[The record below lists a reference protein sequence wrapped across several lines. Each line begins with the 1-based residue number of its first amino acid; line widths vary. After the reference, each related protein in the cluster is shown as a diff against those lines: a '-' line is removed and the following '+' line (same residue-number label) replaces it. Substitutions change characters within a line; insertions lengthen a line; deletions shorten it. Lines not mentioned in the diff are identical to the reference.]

1 MGDIVLAADLGGTNL
16 RMAAVRRDGQ
26 LIHREQCPTP
36 HDDDPMQIVKA
47 IGRLAKDCRSAIA
60 GADADAAGV
69 AAPVLMNA
77 ATGSV
82 HSAPNLPML
91 NGFRFSEALEKE
103 IGLRVFLEND
113 ANAAAIGEHWL
124 GASCGIANSI
134 CVTLGT
140 GVGGGIILDGKPLRG
155 PDGTAGELGHICVEP
170 DGHPCP
176 CGSWGCVEQYSSA
189 TAVVRIAREISERAK
204 GSISENLWL
213 SAFEVYEAALCSD
226 PVAIESFRL
235 MGCYLGIALAGLVN
249 VLNPELVVISGGLAS
264 AWDVFIESTRD
275 QITKRA
281 FREPALRVKLVR
293 AKLGDDAGI
302 LGVARLA
309 FLSLQ

>member
-1 MGDIVLAADLGGTNL
+1 
-16 RMAAVRRDGQ
+16 
-26 LIHREQCPTP
+26 
-36 HDDDPMQIVKA
+36 MQIVKA
-47 IGRLAKDCRSAIA
+47 IGKLAEDCRNAVGSV
-60 GADADAAGV
+60 DLDAAGI
-69 AAPVLMNA
+69 AAPVLMDA

-82 HSAPNLPML
+82 NRAPNLPAL
-91 NGFRFSEALEKE
+91 DGFRFTEALEKE
-103 IGLRVFLEND
+103 IGLRVLLEND
-113 ANAAAIGEHWL
+113 ANSAAIGEHWL
-124 GASCGIANSI
+124 GASREIANSI

-140 GVGGGIILDGKPLRG
+140 GVGGGIILGGKPLRG

-170 DGHPCP
+170 NGHPCP

-189 TAVVRIAREISERAK
+189 TAVVRIAREISERSQ
-204 GSISENLWL
+204 GSILSEKPLL
-213 SAFEVYEAALCSD
+213 TAFDIYEAALRSD

-235 MGCYLGIALAGLVN
+235 TGYYLGIALAGLVN

-264 AWDVFIESTRD
+264 AWDMFIEHTRD

-309 FLSLQ
+309 FLATQ